1 MVFVNSIAQFTY
13 TPAWTKHAGD
23 FGLTYVDLIAPFFI
37 FMLALN
43 YKSSFRRRLETSDAK
58 KVYMKFIQRYLI
70 FLGLG
75 LVLYIDLGPSR
86 SIIFRWGTLQVLGMS
101 GLILLPLILLP
112 AVVRLVIGF
121 GGLVVHQFLLETGLK
136 QIIYDGFEGGIFGS
150 LSWASM
156 LIISSVL
163 AEGLYKYLN
172 ESKDNGQ
179 KTMTRYFLFGGILL
193 ITMGIILNFFYLIN
207 FNFVI
212 SRQHVTSSYVL
223 ISVGISSLVFYSLY
237 YIIEILGK
245 RQDLFKKDNFISK
258 LGRNSF
264 FLFIIHILLVSLI
277 SPILPDDV
285 NVVLVFTVGFINV
298 FIIWVLGFAMYKLEV
313 FITI

>member
-1 MVFVNSIAQFTY
+1 MYCKNCRAEVKIENSKFCLHCGVMLSESSQNIETEDQTHKRLLSLDFFKGLTILLMVFVNSIAQFTY

-37 FMLALN
+37 FMMALN

-212 SRQHVTSSYVL
+212 SRQHVTPSYVL

-237 YIIEILGK
+237 YI
-245 RQDLFKKDNFISK
+245 
-258 LGRNSF
+258 
-264 FLFIIHILLVSLI
+264 
-277 SPILPDDV
+277 
-285 NVVLVFTVGFINV
+285 
-298 FIIWVLGFAMYKLEV
+298 
-313 FITI
+313 